1 VVGEIAGWPVGVAT
15 LAGMAVGDAREM
27 IAVLAEPAALLV
39 FGAIVTSTST
49 ARLLNELGYPSS
61 GTSYITPFGLE
72 KTTSLPREVIEK
84 AARALVGVGL
94 LEVLP
99 DRRRG
104 YDSWRINE
112 AALAAASDRGA
123 PA

>member
-1 VVGEIAGWPVGVAT
+1 
-15 LAGMAVGDAREM
+15 MAVGDAREM

-49 ARLLNELGYPSS
+49 ARLLNEMGYPSS

-72 KTTSLPREVIEK
+72 KTTSLSREAIEK

-99 DRRRG
+99 DRRRR
-104 YDSWRINE
+104 YDSWRVNE
-112 AALAAASDRGA
+112 AALAAASGRGA
-123 PA
+123 EA